1 MNKMNNCIRYMRT
14 VATALFLLLLSGCSD
29 FTDLQPKGENL
40 LSTVD
45 DLEMLLN
52 YEYWDM
58 PRSDEELINDIYP
71 YRTNLA
77 NLVKQPAPSL
87 YQIIFTWNESIDRAE
102 YTPSDYTYT
111 NCYSVIGK
119 IANPIIQNVEYCTG
133 LESKKAQVKAEA
145 LVLRAFFGYV
155 AVNHFAKAYN
165 PATAAEDG
173 GVPYPREDD
182 NLADL
187 REKYS
192 VQQVYDFILEDLN
205 EAIGLNALPDE
216 NVNLMRVSKA
226 FAYAVKAKVLMSMRD
241 YDGAYEAARQSL
253 AVKSF
258 VADHNTMLAVG
269 TTGKMELQ
277 RIQMECNEDLFYD
290 HYRTI
295 MHSPSQE
302 LWDMFEEGS
311 VYLKYAPTDVNALG
325 SALIGRAY
333 LGGTTAPSNYLADK
347 TYFSS
352 FGLTTAD
359 MYLTMAEVDIRK
371 GNIDKAM
378 EAIDLIRKN
387 RILTD
392 AYQPLKGKVTTKA
405 EAMDVFKKLSR
416 TEGLFTIKNY
426 INIKRW
432 NSESNEWTETLTKTV
447 LGITYTL
454 RPDSPLWIWPFPQ
467 NATSLNPNL
476 TQNY

>member
-1 MNKMNNCIRYMRT
+1 MNKIKKYIRYSRT
-14 VATALFLLLLSGCSD
+14 LIVATSLSFLCGCSD

-40 LSTVD
+40 LSTID
-45 DLEMLLN
+45 ELEMLLN
-52 YEYWDM
+52 YEFQDL
-58 PRSDEELINDIYP
+58 PRSDAELINDIYP

-102 YTPSDYTYT
+102 FTPSDYTYT

-119 IANPIIQNVEYCTG
+119 IANPIIQNVQYCTG
-133 LESKKAQVKAEA
+133 AEVKKDQIKAEA
-145 LVLRAFFGYV
+145 LVLRAFYGYV

-165 PATAAEDG
+165 PSTASEDG

-182 NLADL
+182 NLAEL

-192 VQQVYDFILEDLN
+192 VKQVYDFIIEDLN
-205 EAIGLNALPDE
+205 KALELNALPDV
-216 NVNLMRVSKA
+216 NVSLMRVNKA
-226 FAYAVKAKVLMSMRD
+226 FAYAVKAKVLMSLRD
-241 YDGAYEAARQSL
+241 YDGAYEAAQMSL
-253 AVKSF
+253 ASNNY

-269 TTGKMELQ
+269 TTGKMEFQ
-277 RIQMECNEDLFYD
+277 RNYMECNEDLFYD

-302 LWDMFEEGS
+302 MWDMFEEGS
-311 VYLKYAPTDVNALG
+311 VYLNYAPTDVNALG

-333 LGGTTAPSNYLADK
+333 LGGTSAPSHYLADK

-378 EAIDLIRKN
+378 ESIDVIRKH
-387 RILTD
+387 RILSD
-392 AYQPLKGKVTTKA
+392 VYQPLKGKVSTKV

-432 NSESNEWTETLTKTV
+432 NSETNEWTETLKKTV
-447 LGITYTL
+447 LGVTYTL